1 MLERWRRRGGGDVD
15 RAWATL
21 LADRNNALGLEAA
34 EAREAAAGAAWEREA
49 AREEGTAR
57 LVEVAEL
64 DLWDAARQGGEGTRG
79 RPPGAVSGRDRGGTD
94 GGGRDGGRRAGRA
107 GAALGRGRQGAYFR
121 AGSMGGLVLVLSWL
135 DDTKYEVT
143 TNRLAPLVDLSM
155 DQRHSITSAYTLVEI

>member
-64 DLWDAARQGGEGTRG
+64 DLRDATRQGGEAREAAPLARSRAEAEEARAEVAGTAAAELAAPER
-79 RPPGAVSGRDRGGTD
+79 RWAEGAKAHTS
-94 GGGRDGGRRAGRA
+94 A
-107 GAALGRGRQGAYFR
+107 
-121 AGSMGGLVLVLSWL
+121 
-135 DDTKYEVT
+135 
-143 TNRLAPLVDLSM
+143 LAPWVDWCWSYLGWMIPSM
-155 DQRHSITSAYTLVEI
+155 R